1 MRPFVLTIRFKRRLS
16 QHLKLRQSHD
26 FDSIEDYQ
34 AFIDQVVSRLNKRCH
49 TRFLEEQESLQA
61 LPGNLVADYQLLS
74 VKVTRSS
81 TIEVRRVV
89 YTVPSRLIGERL
101 QVRLYHDHLALYV
114 GQQQAEILP
123 HIQSL
128 AKTEQ
133 EALNIVMSS
142 APW

>member
-1 MRPFVLTIRFKRRLS
+1 MQIRGESGSLLGAN
-16 QHLKLRQSHD
+16 QH
-26 FDSIEDYQ
+26 
-34 AFIDQVVSRLNKRCH
+34 
-49 TRFLEEQESLQA
+49 
-61 LPGNLVADYQLLS
+61 
-74 VKVTRSS
+74 
-81 TIEVRRVV
+81 
-89 YTVPSRLIGERL
+89 VPSRLIGERL